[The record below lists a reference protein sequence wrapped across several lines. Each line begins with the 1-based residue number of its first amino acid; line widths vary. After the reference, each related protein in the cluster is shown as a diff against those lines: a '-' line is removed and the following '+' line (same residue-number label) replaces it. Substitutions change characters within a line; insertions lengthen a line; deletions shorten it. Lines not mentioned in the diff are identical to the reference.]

1 MCLITKKPIKIATKD
16 IVVYKVLN
24 ENMVS
29 PHFSFTYKLN
39 KEYSS
44 EIKFDN
50 DWSTVDKISTEIV
63 KKIALSKNLKVSC
76 FIVEKEN
83 LIKIGFNCY
92 GKGRHSFKTFE
103 RAYKSVITSSYD
115 ESQLIVKG
123 IIPKGAEYIVGEDEC
138 VISNKIILTEIIDN

>member
-1 MCLITKKPIKIATKD
+1 MCLITRNKKQIATEN
-16 IVVYKVLN
+16 IPIFKVLE
-24 ENMVS
+24 ENMMS
-29 PHFSFTYKLN
+29 PHYYFIYKLN

-50 DWSTVDKISTEIV
+50 NWSTVDEISTEIV

-76 FIVEKEN
+76 FTVERGN

-92 GKGRHSFKTFE
+92 GEGRHSFKTFE
-103 RAYKSVITSSYD
+103 RAHKNIINPYGG
-115 ESQLIVKG
+115 SQLIVKG
-123 IIPKGAEYIVGEDEC
+123 IIPKGAEYIIGEDEC